1 MIYLV
6 TKNQELFSNDLYKII
21 SVDESLH
28 LLSSLDKIGIDSET
42 NGLSAWDNDL
52 LLFQFGCKEFQVVVD
67 CRTVDIENYKELLES
82 NKKFIGWNLK
92 FDLQFL
98 YKHNI
103 ICTNIYDGMIVE
115 KLLFLGYPSKMH
127 PLSLKHAGQKYLN
140 IELDK
145 SVRGKII
152 WSKTL
157 TDDIIIYSAEDV
169 AHLED
174 ICNKQIECLKEKDLI
189 IAAKVENAF
198 IPSLAYTE
206 WCGIKL
212 DEEKW
217 KQKMQKDKE
226 RLDNAIS
233 TLEEWFLKNE
243 PNSPYIEID
252 RQGDL
257 FAENP
262 FDLTPKVTINWNSAK
277 QLIPIFK
284 KYGVDVTIEDRDK
297 GGTKDSIDVKTLKP
311 QANKCDLI
319 LPYIEYKEAFKVVS
333 TYGDKFLK
341 QINPKIGRIKSK
353 FNQLGADT
361 SRLSSGGNDGDIE
374 YINFQ
379 NLPADAETRS
389 CFTCEKGNKFLSI
402 DFCGEELTNV
412 AI

>member
-212 DEEKW
+212 DKEKW

-341 QINPKIGRIKSK
+341 QINPKTGRIKSK